1 MKNAAPSTRKWMKIA
16 HNALQK
22 NKGQEAFDALRQ
34 VLQLNPNHAEALYH
48 TGFLLHGTGKYA
60 QAGEYYQRAIQA
72 DPTHLESYL
81 MYCKLL
87 EAQNRAQEAIQ
98 LAQHTVQTLPHEAQA
113 HCQYVSTLMR
123 FSQTHRVPEYLET
136 ILPQFPTHTELHQF
150 YCFSLKAND
159 RFEEADR
166 AYAALLAAHR
176 VPASFRIL
184 YETLLPR
191 FYQSATQI
199 DAARAALEQ
208 SIERFIAEK
217 PRVPIGMLSNYPLFA
232 LAYHNRDNKNLMQLY
247 TRMLRLI
254 APELNYTAAHCK
266 SAKPRAEGP
275 LRIGFIS
282 NHMHNHSVGNCYR
295 HVMLYLAAQPEFSVT
310 FFNLADVMDSKIQEI
325 MDANVPIVPLPRNLP
340 LAHEKVASH
349 ALDILIY
356 PDIGMEAQ
364 THYMAMARLAP
375 HQVCLGG
382 HPETT
387 GIDTVDYVV
396 ASRTYEPEHADEN
409 YTERL
414 LCVDGINYIF
424 ARPATPERWLTRE
437 ELGLP
442 ADKKLY
448 ICPMAVQKLHPD
460 FDAVLAAILAADPNA
475 VVVLF
480 NDFQQESATQN
491 MQARLLKQCDATR
504 VLFMP
509 WLPLASLFSV
519 LKLADAVLDTIYFG
533 GGTTAH
539 YAFAFGVPIVTMP
552 GHYARGRCVA
562 SYYEVME
569 IDDAPI
575 ASTVEEY
582 VACAVKLANDVE
594 YARHLHTQILERNPR
609 IFETAPYGPIA
620 AQLMKDIAAQHLAAY
635 ARLPVKG

>member
-1 MKNAAPSTRKWMKIA
+1 MQNAAPSTRKWMKIA
-16 HNALQK
+16 QHAIQK
-22 NKGQEAFDALRQ
+22 NKAQEAFDALRQ
-34 VLQLNPNHAEALYH
+34 VLQLNPHHAEALYY
-48 TGFLLHGTGKYA
+48 TGFLLHGSGKYA
-60 QAGEYYQRAIQA
+60 EAGQHYQRAIQA

-87 EAQNRAQEAIQ
+87 EAQNRSQEAIQ
-98 LAQHTVQTLPHEAQA
+98 IAQHTVQTLPHEAQA

-123 FSQTHRVPEYLET
+123 FSQAHRVPEYLEA

-166 AYAALLAAHR
+166 AYEALLTAHR

-191 FYQSATQI
+191 FYQSSDQI

-208 SIERFIAEK
+208 SLERFIAEK
-217 PRVPIGMLSNYPLFA
+217 PRVPIGMLSNYPLFS
-232 LAYHNRDNKNLMQLY
+232 LAYHNRDNKQLMRLY
-247 TRMLRLI
+247 TKMLRLI

-266 SAKPRAEGP
+266 SSKPRAEGP

-310 FFNLADVMDSKIQEI
+310 FFNLANVMDSKIQEI
-325 MDANVPIVPLPRNLP
+325 IDANVPIIPLPRNLP
-340 LAHEKVASH
+340 LAQEKVASH

-387 GIDTVDYVV
+387 GIDTIDYVI
-396 ASRTYEPEHADEN
+396 ASRTYEPKHAQEN

-424 ARPATPERWLTRE
+424 ARPTAPERWLSRE
-437 ELGLP
+437 ELNLP
-442 ADKKLY
+442 TDKKLY

-460 FDAVLAAILAADPNA
+460 FDDVLAAILAADPEA

-480 NDFQQESATQN
+480 NDFQQQSATQH
-491 MQARLLKQCDATR
+491 MQSRLLKKCDAAR

-539 YAFAFGVPIVTMP
+539 YAFSFGVPIVTMP

-562 SYYEVME
+562 SYYEVMGIE
-569 IDDAPI
+569 NPPVVA
-575 ASTVEEY
+575 TLEEY
-582 VACAVKLANDVE
+582 VACAVKLANDAE
-594 YARHLHTQILERNPR
+594 YKTALHRQILARNPC
-609 IFETAPYGPIA
+609 IFESAPYGPIA
-620 AQLMKDIAAQHLAAY
+620 AQLMNDIATQNLAAY
-635 ARLPVKG
+635 ARLPSAA